1 MSGRSLDGVRVV
13 ITGARGGIGAA
24 TTAALRARGAAVCG
38 MDLRGDG
45 EVIAADVRDAEAM
58 QAAVDEAAG
67 RLGGIDVLVN
77 NAGIGTAQDAGAAP
91 DAHAR
96 ATLEINLLG
105 AWTTTA
111 AAMPH
116 LLRSGKGHI
125 VNVASGLAIVAM
137 PYAAAYSASK
147 RGLAAYSDSVRLEY
161 RGRVTVTTV
170 YPGYVRTP
178 IHEGPAAQG
187 VALEGLVN
195 ADSVE
200 QAAAALVRACSHRP
214 RELSTS
220 RTTALSLT
228 VARHLPRL
236 VEAVVARRMEAA
248 CRRGRIEP
256 SFWTRGV
263 YDPPSSS
270 EHRSDARSYPPA

>member
-1 MSGRSLDGVRVV
+1 MSGRDLDTMRVV
-13 ITGARGGIGAA
+13 ITGAQGGIGAA

-38 MDLRGDG
+38 IDLRGDG
-45 EVIAADVRDAEAM
+45 EVIAADVRDPEAM
-58 QAAVDEAAG
+58 HAAIDEAAQ

-116 LLRSGKGHI
+116 LLRSRGHI

-195 ADSVE
+195 ADTVE
-200 QAAAALVRACSHRP
+200 QAAATLVRACSHRP
-214 RELSTS
+214 RELTTS
-220 RTTALSLT
+220 RTTALSLAI
-228 VARHLPRL
+228 ARHLPRV
-236 VEAVVARRMEAA
+236 VEAVVARRMESAR
-248 CRRGRIEP
+248 RRGRIEP
-256 SFWTRGV
+256 SFLR
-263 YDPPSSS
+263 
-270 EHRSDARSYPPA
+270 

>member
-1 MSGRSLDGVRVV
+1 VRGRDLAGLRVV
-13 ITGARGGIGAA
+13 ITGAAGGIGAA
-24 TTAALRARGAAVCG
+24 TAAVLRARGARVCG
-38 MDLRGDG
+38 IDLRGDG
-45 EVIAADVRDAEAM
+45 EVIVADVRDAEAM
-58 QAAVDEAAG
+58 RAAVDEAAR

-77 NAGIGTAQDAGAAP
+77 NAGIGTAQDAGAFP
-91 DAHAR
+91 DALVR

-105 AWTTTA
+105 AWITTA
-111 AAMPH
+111 AALPH
-116 LLRSGKGHI
+116 LLRSRGHI

-170 YPGYVRTP
+170 YPGYVRTA

-187 VALEGLVN
+187 VTLEGVVN
-195 ADSVE
+195 ADGVE
-200 QAAAALVRACSHRP
+200 QAAAALMRACSHRP

-220 RTTALSLT
+220 RTTALSLA

-236 VEAVVARRMEAA
+236 VEAVVARGFEARR
-248 CRRGRIEP
+248 RRGAVQPTFLR
-256 SFWTRGV
+256 
-263 YDPPSSS
+263 
-270 EHRSDARSYPPA
+270 

>member
-1 MSGRSLDGVRVV
+1 MQLNGAVAVVTGASAGIGEATALALADRGTKVVLAARRLERLEALAATIEGRGGTAVAVRCDVADADQVASLPRVV
-13 ITGARGGIGAA
+13 K
-24 TTAALRARGAAVCG
+24 
-38 MDLRGDG
+38 
-45 EVIAADVRDAEAM
+45 EAF
-58 QAAVDEAAG
+58 G
-67 RLGGIDVLVN
+67 RTDILVN
-77 NAGIGTAQDAGAAP
+77 NAGVPGGGDFTELGFEEI
-91 DAHAR
+91 R
-96 ATLEINLLG
+96 KVVEINLLG

-116 LLRSGKGHI
+116 LLRSRGHI

-195 ADSVE
+195 ADTVE

-214 RELSTS
+214 RELTTS
-220 RTTALSLT
+220 RTTALSLAI
-228 VARHLPRL
+228 ARHLPRV
-236 VEAVVARRMEAA
+236 VEAVVARRMESAR
-248 CRRGRIEP
+248 RRGRIEP
-256 SFWTRGV
+256 SFLR
-263 YDPPSSS
+263 
-270 EHRSDARSYPPA
+270 

>member
-1 MSGRSLDGVRVV
+1 MSSSLEGMRVV

-38 MDLRGDG
+38 IDLHGDDD
-45 EVIAADVRDAEAM
+45 VIAADVRDAAAI
-58 QAAVDEAAG
+58 QAAVDEAAR

-91 DAHAR
+91 DAQAR

-116 LLRSGKGHI
+116 LVRSRGHI

-178 IHEGPAAQG
+178 IHEGPARQG

-195 ADSVE
+195 ADSVD

-236 VEAVVARRMEAA
+236 VEAVVSRRMEAA
-248 CRRGRIEP
+248 RRNGRIEP
-256 SFWTRGV
+256 SFLR
-263 YDPPSSS
+263 
-270 EHRSDARSYPPA
+270 

>member
-1 MSGRSLDGVRVV
+1 VTRRDLHGLRVL

-24 TTAALRARGAAVCG
+24 TTEALRAGGAAVCG
-38 MDLRGDG
+38 IDVRGDG
-45 EVIAADVRDAEAM
+45 EVIAADVRDA
-58 QAAVDEAAG
+58 AAVETAVGEAVQ
-67 RLGGIDVLVN
+67 RLGGIDVLIN
-77 NAGIGTAQDAGAAP
+77 NAGIGTAQDAGATP
-91 DAHAR
+91 DALVR

-116 LLRSGKGHI
+116 LLRSRGHI

-170 YPGYVRTP
+170 YPGYVRTA

-195 ADSVE
+195 ADSLA

-214 RELSTS
+214 RELTTS
-220 RTTALSLT
+220 RTTGLSLT
-228 VARHLPRL
+228 VARHMPRL
-236 VEAVVARRMEAA
+236 VEAVVARRLDVAR
-248 CRRGRIEP
+248 RRGRIEP
-256 SFWTRGV
+256 SFLK
-263 YDPPSSS
+263 
-270 EHRSDARSYPPA
+270 

>member
-1 MSGRSLDGVRVV
+1 MRVV
-13 ITGARGGIGAA
+13 ITGADGGIGAA

-38 MDLRGDG
+38 IDLRGEG
-45 EVIAADVRDAEAM
+45 EVIAADVRDPAAM
-58 QAAVDEAAG
+58 QEAVEEAAR

-77 NAGIGTAQDAGAAP
+77 NAGIGTAQDAGATP
-91 DAHAR
+91 DSLAR

-105 AWTTTA
+105 AWITTA
-111 AAMPH
+111 ATLPH
-116 LLRSGKGHI
+116 LLRSNGHV
-125 VNVASGLAIVAM
+125 VNVASGLAIVPM

-214 RELSTS
+214 RELATS
-220 RTTALSLT
+220 RTTALSLM

-236 VEAVVARRMEAA
+236 VEAVVARRLEAA
-248 CRRGRIEP
+248 RRRGRIEP
-256 SFWTRGV
+256 SFLR
-263 YDPPSSS
+263 
-270 EHRSDARSYPPA
+270 

>member
-1 MSGRSLDGVRVV
+1 VSRRSVAGLHVV
-13 ITGARGGIGAA
+13 ITGAGGGIGSAA
-24 TTAALRARGAAVCG
+24 TAALQAGGARVCG
-38 MDLRGDG
+38 IDLHGGG
-45 EVIAADVRDAEAM
+45 EIIAADVRDPEATK
-58 QAAVDEAAG
+58 AAVDEAAA

-91 DAHAR
+91 DALAR

-105 AWTTTA
+105 AWITTA
-111 AAMPH
+111 AALPH
-116 LLRSGKGHI
+116 LLRSRGHL
-125 VNVASGLAIVAM
+125 VNVASGLAVVAV

-170 YPGYVRTP
+170 YPGYVRTA

-187 VALEGLVN
+187 VSLEGMVN
-195 ADSVE
+195 ADRVE

-220 RTTALSLT
+220 RTTALSLS

-236 VEAVVARRMEAA
+236 VEAVVARRVEA
-248 CRRGRIEP
+248 RRRSGAIEP
-256 SFWTRGV
+256 GFLR
-263 YDPPSSS
+263 
-270 EHRSDARSYPPA
+270 

>member
-1 MSGRSLDGVRVV
+1 MSGRDLDTMRVV
-13 ITGARGGIGAA
+13 ITGAQGGIGAA

-38 MDLRGDG
+38 IDLRGDG
-45 EVIAADVRDAEAM
+45 EVIAADVRDPEAM
-58 QAAVDEAAG
+58 RAAIDEAAQ

-91 DAHAR
+91 DAQAR

-116 LLRSGKGHI
+116 LLRSRGHI

-195 ADSVE
+195 ADTVE

-214 RELSTS
+214 RELTTS
-220 RTTALSLT
+220 RTTALSLAI
-228 VARHLPRL
+228 ARHLPRV
-236 VEAVVARRMEAA
+236 VEAVVARRMESAR
-248 CRRGRIEP
+248 RRGRIEP
-256 SFWTRGV
+256 SFLR
-263 YDPPSSS
+263 
-270 EHRSDARSYPPA
+270 

>member
-1 MSGRSLDGVRVV
+1 MSGRDLDTMRVV
-13 ITGARGGIGAA
+13 ITGAQGGIGAA

-38 MDLRGDG
+38 IDLRGDG
-45 EVIAADVRDAEAM
+45 EVIAADVRDPEAM
-58 QAAVDEAAG
+58 QAAIDEAVQ

-116 LLRSGKGHI
+116 LLRSRGHI

-195 ADSVE
+195 ADTVE
-200 QAAAALVRACSHRP
+200 QAAATLVRACSHRP
-214 RELSTS
+214 RELTTS
-220 RTTALSLT
+220 RTTALSLAI
-228 VARHLPRL
+228 ARHLPRV
-236 VEAVVARRMEAA
+236 VEAVVARRMESAR
-248 CRRGRIEP
+248 RRGRIEP
-256 SFWTRGV
+256 SFLR
-263 YDPPSSS
+263 
-270 EHRSDARSYPPA
+270 

>member
-1 MSGRSLDGVRVV
+1 MSGRDLDTMRVV
-13 ITGARGGIGAA
+13 ITGAQGGIGAA

-38 MDLRGDG
+38 IDLRGDG
-45 EVIAADVRDAEAM
+45 EVIAADVRDPEAM
-58 QAAVDEAAG
+58 RAAIDEAAQ

-91 DAHAR
+91 DAQAR

-116 LLRSGKGHI
+116 LLRSRGHI

-187 VALEGLVN
+187 IALEGLVN
-195 ADSVE
+195 ADTVE

-214 RELSTS
+214 RELTTS
-220 RTTALSLT
+220 RTTALSLAI
-228 VARHLPRL
+228 ARHLPRV
-236 VEAVVARRMEAA
+236 VEAVVARRMESAR
-248 CRRGRIEP
+248 RRGRIEP
-256 SFWTRGV
+256 SFLR
-263 YDPPSSS
+263 
-270 EHRSDARSYPPA
+270 

>member
-1 MSGRSLDGVRVV
+1 VSGRSLDGVRVV
-13 ITGARGGIGAA
+13 ITGARGGIGTA
-24 TTAALRARGAAVCG
+24 TIAALRARGGAVCG
-38 MDLRGDG
+38 IDLHGDG
-45 EVIAADVRDAEAM
+45 EVIAADVRDPEAM
-58 QAAVDEAAG
+58 EVAVNEAAR

-116 LLRSGKGHI
+116 LLRSGRGHI
-125 VNVASGLAIVAM
+125 VNVASGLAIVPM

-170 YPGYVRTP
+170 YPGYVRTA

-220 RTTALSLT
+220 RTTALSLS

-248 CRRGRIEP
+248 RRRGRIEP
-256 SFWTRGV
+256 TFLR
-263 YDPPSSS
+263 
-270 EHRSDARSYPPA
+270 

>member
-1 MSGRSLDGVRVV
+1 VSRRSVAGLRVV
-13 ITGARGGIGAA
+13 ITGAGGGIGSA
-24 TTAALRARGAAVCG
+24 TNAALRARGARVCG
-38 MDLRGDG
+38 IDLHGGG

-58 QAAVDEAAG
+58 QAAVDEAAA

-77 NAGIGTAQDAGAAP
+77 NAGIGTAQDAGATP
-91 DAHAR
+91 DGLAR

-105 AWTTTA
+105 AWITTA
-111 AAMPH
+111 AALPH
-116 LLRSGKGHI
+116 LLRSRGHL

-161 RGRVTVTTV
+161 RGRMTVTTV
-170 YPGYVRTP
+170 YPGYVRTA

-187 VALEGLVN
+187 VALEGMVN
-195 ADSVE
+195 ADGVE

-220 RTTALSLT
+220 RTTALSLA

-236 VEAVVARRMEAA
+236 VEAVVARRFEA
-248 CRRGRIEP
+248 RRRSGAVEP
-256 SFWTRGV
+256 LFLR
-263 YDPPSSS
+263 
-270 EHRSDARSYPPA
+270 

>member
-1 MSGRSLDGVRVV
+1 VSARSLDGVRVV
-13 ITGARGGIGAA
+13 ITGAQGGIGGA
-24 TTAALRARGAAVCG
+24 TAAMLRARGAAVCG
-38 MDLRGDG
+38 IDLRGDG
-45 EVIAADVRDAEAM
+45 EVIAADVRDPEAVR
-58 QAAVDEAAG
+58 AAVDEAAA

-96 ATLEINLLG
+96 ATLEINLIG
-105 AWTTTA
+105 AWTATA

-116 LLRSGKGHI
+116 LLRGGSGHI

-147 RGLAAYSDSVRLEY
+147 RGLAAYSDSLRLEY

-178 IHEGPAAQG
+178 IHDGPAAQG

-200 QAAAALVRACSHRP
+200 QAAAALVRACTHRP

-220 RTTALSLT
+220 RITALSLT
-228 VARHLPRL
+228 AARHFPRL
-236 VEAVVARRMEAA
+236 VETVVARRLDAA
-248 CRRGRIEP
+248 RRRGRIEP
-256 SFWTRGV
+256 SFLK
-263 YDPPSSS
+263 
-270 EHRSDARSYPPA
+270 

>member
-1 MSGRSLDGVRVV
+1 VV
-13 ITGARGGIGAA
+13 ITGAQGGIGAA
-24 TTAALRARGAAVCG
+24 ATAALRSGGGAVCG
-38 MDLRGDG
+38 IDLHGDG
-45 EVIAADVRDAEAM
+45 EIIAADVRDPELIR
-58 QAAVDEAAG
+58 AAVDEAAE

-91 DAHAR
+91 DALAR
-96 ATLEINLLG
+96 ATLDINLVG

-116 LLRSGKGHI
+116 LLRTRGHL

-170 YPGYVRTP
+170 YPGYVRTA

-200 QAAAALVRACSHRP
+200 QAAAALVRACTRRP

-228 VARHLPRL
+228 VARHAPRL
-236 VEAVVARRMEAA
+236 VEAVVARRMDSAR
-248 CRRGRIEP
+248 RRGLIEP
-256 SFWTRGV
+256 SFLR
-263 YDPPSSS
+263 
-270 EHRSDARSYPPA
+270 